1 MKRIILFFT
10 VCLGLSVH
18 QTTFADNAETVR
30 AANKRANAATAISS
44 AITNNNRSVSSD
56 NKRVEITQNKN
67 TRTAVK
73 PTQQRVVSRT
83 PTTQNVKSRT
93 PTNQTQQKSVVQ
105 RTATTPKTS
114 VYNRTNNTRK
124 SNTRSTIN
132 TGNRKS
138 LSRAAELNSEKIES
152 IKSADY
158 SKCKAVYYECMDEFC
173 ANKNTD
179 LRRCACS
186 SRVHEFDNIKKQL
199 SDAEDKMLDFNQRL
213 LLVSLSKEDAAA
225 VNVATD
231 GELAFD
237 TKDTSESEKL
247 LQKITKT
254 LNNSGDSKINN
265 DLSAISL
272 SLDMDS
278 AWDNI
283 DSLSGVSTAS
293 KNGLDL
299 YNAARPVCIEMAKEV
314 CSDDELTIVQDG
326 YKLTIQQDCNTVAKS
341 YNTQYNNAM
350 NKIHESSALLD
361 MSRLNIYQQRNSDDT
376 LTCKKKILE
385 QLSNTSVC
393 GENLYKCLDTTGEYI
408 DPSTGEAFL
417 SENLYNLT
425 NLLQEPVGE
434 ERWSKIPQNESF
446 VKFLKS
452 KKKFLTPAIEQCRD
466 IADTI
471 WNEFL
476 DDALAQIKLAQNAK
490 LEQVKQSCTT
500 LVAECKTS
508 AMTDLSAFDARAL
521 SVFNVAADK
530 TANEMCRDVQNS
542 CVALM
547 NIDTGNTWADGMSG
561 IISNVSYQAII
572 DTCTQVGR
580 DCMVQKC
587 NGASGNFALCADIS
601 SDNRMAILNRDA
613 CWNEVLNCVNS
624 ADNLSNMNIDRANYY
639 QNSYSINNND
649 YSNIPTFCTDDD
661 DIACL
666 ITEQIWGNCDKET
679 PENVA
684 LTETNLNHILIPNT
698 DSSLLSWFATNT
710 NNDSCSTYGCPVNYT
725 KDSAGNCIALKSS
738 ETTSDCQTTT
748 QGNQIIDIIINSL
761 TNYCETRVHDMIGNC
776 CVDGYV
782 NKGICVPGND
792 YHALQ
797 FMTTTCNSN
806 DNYYCPDF
814 NPNNNRQ
821 ISVYCVT
828 TNNYIDFNI
837 NSEQYECNNGYWI
850 MFDQY
855 GNYFDIQGQSDAP
868 LMTYNQKCNS
878 CPCTTLNTCTYKYTS
893 SWEWT
898 KSSGSCISDKV
909 PKDNEFLID
918 WAQQP

>member
-44 AITNNNRSVSSD
+44 AITSNNRTVSSD
-56 NKRVEITQNKN
+56 TKRVENTQNKN

-73 PTQQRVVSRT
+73 PTQQRIVSRT

-93 PTNQTQQKSVVQ
+93 PTIQTQQKNIVQ
-105 RTATTPKTS
+105 RTATTPKVS
-114 VYNRTNNTRK
+114 VSNRATDTRK
-124 SNTRSTIN
+124 SNISTNTRSTIN

-152 IKSADY
+152 IKSANY
-158 SKCKAVYYECMDEFC
+158 SKCKTVYYECMDEFC

-186 SRVHEFDNIKKQL
+186 SRIHEFDNIKKQL

-408 DPSTGEAFL
+408 DPSTGSAFL

-508 AMTDLSAFDARAL
+508 AMNDLSAFDARAL

-547 NIDTGNTWADGMSG
+547 NIDTGNTWATGITG

-580 DCMVQKC
+580 DCIVQKC
-587 NGASGNFALCADIS
+587 NGASGNFALCANIT
-601 SDNRMAILNRDA
+601 SDNRMAILNRNA

-624 ADNLSNMNIDRANYY
+624 ADNLSNMTVNRESYY
-639 QNSYSINNND
+639 QNSYSGTNYN
-649 YSNIPTFCTDDD
+649 YSDIPTFCANDDT
-661 DIACL
+661 ACL

-684 LTETNLNHILIPNT
+684 LTEDNLNHILIPNT

-710 NNDSCSTYGCPVNYT
+710 NNDSCSTYGCPIGY
-725 KDSAGNCIALKSS
+725 IKSNNQCMLAKQGQ
-738 ETTSDCQTTT
+738 TNDCQNTT
-748 QGNQIIDIIINSL
+748 NRNEIIDVILNAL
-761 TNYCETRVHDMIGNC
+761 TNYCEAGIRDMFGNC
-776 CVDGYV
+776 CTNGAV
-782 NKGICVPGND
+782 NNGICVPD
-792 YHALQ
+792 STYHALL

-806 DNYYCPDF
+806 DNYYCP
-814 NPNNNRQ
+814 NSSNRQ

-837 NSEQYECNNGYWI
+837 QSEQYECNNGFWI

-855 GNYFDIQGQSDAP
+855 GNYFDIEPGLLLAP
-868 LMTYNQKCNS
+868 SMEYNQQCTS
-878 CPCTTLNTCTYKYTS
+878 CPCTVQNRCTYKYSS
-893 SWEWT
+893 SWGWVPNT
-898 KSSGSCISDKV
+898 SGSCISDQI
-909 PKDNEFLID
+909 PKDNEFLIKY
-918 WAQQP
+918 